1 VDLTRR
7 GCFPIAGLC
16 CCLTLAGP
24 ARAAEPLR
32 FDGRDRYTLFDRHL
46 QTRELKLQL
55 EQPDQVFRLTRG
67 WQPFLAAGDVSI
79 GTQQTYG
86 YGSQTHFHGFAI
98 ADTFLSLE
106 LLPGLDITL
115 NLLAFNPSASDGY
128 RASAV
133 IKPGVAVDASKD
145 LFDIAGRPLHF
156 GVTGTDLG
164 VITLGHGL
172 LFEQT
177 ELEGVAGFLEYGD
190 VRLSYLYG
198 GRALWT
204 DDDLI
209 RSELSLLD
217 GRLRFTFIEWQT
229 KFQLRLPSFGASFN
243 NIIDERATSR
253 YADVAVEVPL
263 GHGFRTALEYALR
276 FRDRPRSGALLRA
289 DFLRRDLGRLDLHLG
304 YQFRFY
310 EHGVGPRN
318 FSLSPTVPLSFPYQE
333 DTYVTNPFEYLGISE
348 DFEQWSHTLMLETR
362 FELRRGLEIF
372 GYAELW
378 QRTAS
383 AFSRAAAPVTTA
395 EGFAAPG
402 QRLSAFY
409 SAGFSYYPWQHL
421 PHRADVFI
429 TNKQVPG
436 ENEQVTFQRFEP
448 GRYYVLRLKA
458 FF

>member
-7 GCFPIAGLC
+7 GRFPIAGLW
-16 CCLTLAGP
+16 CCLTVAGP
-24 ARAAEPLR
+24 AGATESPR

-46 QTRELKLQL
+46 QTRQLRQQL
-55 EQPDQVFRLTRG
+55 EQPDQDFRLTRG
-67 WQPFLAAGDVSI
+67 WHPFLFAGDVSI

-128 RASAV
+128 RASAA
-133 IKPGVAVDASKD
+133 IKPGVAVDAGTE
-145 LFDIAGRPLHF
+145 LFDIAGEPLRF

-164 VITLGHGL
+164 VITLGQGL
-172 LFEQT
+172 LFEQM
-177 ELEGVAGFLEYGD
+177 ELEGVAGFLEYESA
-190 VRLSYLYG
+190 RLSYLYG
-198 GRALWT
+198 GRALWA

-217 GRLRFTFIEWQT
+217 GRLRFAFIEWQT
-229 KFQLRLPSFGASFN
+229 KFQLRLPSRGVGFD
-243 NIIDERATSR
+243 NIIDEKGVSR
-253 YADVAVEVPL
+253 YADVSVDLPL
-263 GHGFRTALEYALR
+263 GHGFRAAAEYALR
-276 FRDRPRSGALLRA
+276 FRERPRSAALLRA
-289 DFLRRDLGRLDLHLG
+289 DFSRRDLGRLELHLG

-310 EHGVGPRN
+310 EHGVGPRT
-318 FSLSPTVPLSFPYQE
+318 FSLLPTVPLSFPYQE
-333 DTYVTNPFEYLGISE
+333 DTYVTNPFEYLGIAE

-383 AFSRAAAPVTTA
+383 AFSRAPAPIATA

-402 QRLSAFY
+402 QRLSAYY
-409 SAGFSYYPWQHL
+409 SAGFSYYPWQHF
-421 PHRADVFI
+421 PHRADVYV

-436 ENEQVTFQRFEP
+436 EDEQPTFQRFKP